1 VNPRAAPRLGFRRA
15 QRLQLATEFARAL
28 RVRPVEASAHFQVFR
43 APNPPGPR
51 LGVIVGKR
59 FVARSVDRSRVKRLV
74 RECFRTRKFDL
85 PPADHVVRVK
95 SPLKVMDMAALR
107 GELEALLFAQSVRA

>member
-1 VNPRAAPRLGFRRA
+1 MNPRAAPRLGFRRA
-15 QRLQLATEFARAL
+15 QRLQLATDFARVL
-28 RVRPVEASAHFQVFR
+28 RVRPIEASVHFQLFR

-74 RECFRTRKFDL
+74 RECFRTRKFEL
-85 PPADHVVRVK
+85 PAADHVVRVR
-95 SPLKVMDMAALR
+95 SPLKVMDVAALR
-107 GELEALLFAQSVRA
+107 GELEALLFAPRT

>member
-15 QRLQLATEFARAL
+15 QRLLLATDFARVL
-28 RVRPVEASAHFQVFR
+28 RVRPIEASVHFQLFR

-59 FVARSVDRSRVKRLV
+59 FVARAVDRNRVKRLV

-85 PPADHVVRVK
+85 PPVDHIVRVRT
-95 SPLKVMDMAALR
+95 PLTAMDVPALR
-107 GELEALLFAQSVRA
+107 GELEALLFSQRT